1 MTIQKLLIAN
11 RGEIAVRIIRAARE
25 LGLATVQVYSKADND
40 SLAVQLA
47 DEGVDI
53 GPPQASKSYLNRDAI
68 LVAAKITGA
77 DAIHPGYGF
86 LAENAEFAAAVE
98 AAGLIF
104 VGPTA
109 RSIRLM
115 GDKVAA
121 REAAASAGV
130 PTVPGSRGRL
140 ESPEAAFALVK
151 TTGFPV
157 MIKAA
162 AGGGGRG
169 IRVARSAEEF
179 HHLMP
184 QAQAEALAAFGDG
197 GLYVEKLVEGARHIE
212 VQVLGDGHDVIHC
225 FERECSLQ
233 RRRQKVWEE
242 APSSLTSA
250 IREKLCSSAVALAKA
265 VHYRGAGT
273 LEYLYDDR
281 SHEFYFL
288 EMNTRIQVEHPVTEM
303 VTGID
308 LVREMI
314 RIASGEPLRIRQDQV
329 RIHGHAI
336 EVRIN
341 AEDPAKGFAPN
352 PGTVTALNV
361 PGGNGVR
368 FDSMLYP
375 GYTVP
380 PFYDSLLG
388 KLIVHDEDR
397 ASAIRR
403 LDRALSELNV
413 EGLAT
418 TKHLHQ
424 ALARDADVQAGR
436 FHTAWLEPWLA
447 SHTASLAAAVTVPTA
462 QSTPKPAR
470 ESAPPA
476 TGGHSP
482 MQTRFSFGGD
492 EHIFAEVD
500 ESMSLE
506 AFFKSLFITNAVRD
520 AKIKGVTEI
529 CPANASYQV
538 KFDPDLI
545 KPDDMLAELKRL
557 DSAAEK
563 SEPVIA
569 TRIIE
574 IPVLYN
580 DPWTNETLMRF
591 RERHQDPNS
600 TDLEYAA
607 RINHLDGVDAF
618 IKAHSSAPWFVSM
631 VGFVAGLPFLY
642 QMVERKRQIQ
652 APKYLRPR
660 TDTPKLTVGHG
671 GCFGCIYSVRGAGG
685 YQMFGITP
693 MPIYDPKQEVSYLRD
708 FMIFFKPG
716 DIIKFKPVD
725 RDGYDAAIEEVER
738 GRFEPP
744 IRPVTFSLNDFHT
757 DPASTNAKILGA
769 LHGA

>member
-1 MTIQKLLIAN
+1 MTIHKLLIAN

-25 LGLATVQVYSKADND
+25 LGIATVQVYSKADQD
-40 SLAVQLA
+40 SLAVRLA
-47 DEGVDI
+47 DKCVDI
-53 GPPQASKSYLNRDAI
+53 GPPQASKSYLNREAI
-68 LVAAKITGA
+68 LAAAKATGA

-109 RSIRLM
+109 HSIRLM

-121 REAAASAGV
+121 REAAA
-130 PTVPGSRGRL
+130 
-140 ESPEAAFALVK
+140 
-151 TTGFPV
+151 
-157 MIKAA
+157 A

-169 IRVARSAEEF
+169 IRIARSAEEF

-197 GLYVEKLVEGARHIE
+197 GLYVEKLIEGARHIE
-212 VQVLGDGHDVIHC
+212 VQVLGDGQNVIHC

-242 APSSLTSA
+242 APSPSLKPA

-273 LEYLYDDR
+273 IEYLYDDR

-314 RIASGEPLRIRQDQV
+314 RIAGGEPLRIRQEQV
-329 RIHGHAI
+329 RVSGHSI

-352 PGTVTALNV
+352 PGTVTALDV

-368 FDSMLYP
+368 FDSMLYA

-403 LDRALSELNV
+403 LDRALGELNV

-418 TKHLHQ
+418 TKPLHQ
-424 ALARDADVQAGR
+424 ALVRDPDVQAGR

-447 SHTASLAAAVTVPTA
+447 SHAEGLAAPAPAPNPVTTA
-462 QSTPKPAR
+462 TPAPIAPATPATR
-470 ESAPPA
+470 LSAPSA
-476 TGGHSP
+476 TGG
-482 MQTRFSFGGD
+482 
-492 EHIFAEVD
+492 
-500 ESMSLE
+500 L
-506 AFFKSLFITNAVRD
+506 
-520 AKIKGVTEI
+520 
-529 CPANASYQV
+529 
-538 KFDPDLI
+538 
-545 KPDDMLAELKRL
+545 
-557 DSAAEK
+557 
-563 SEPVIA
+563 
-569 TRIIE
+569 
-574 IPVLYN
+574 
-580 DPWTNETLMRF
+580 
-591 RERHQDPNS
+591 
-600 TDLEYAA
+600 
-607 RINHLDGVDAF
+607 
-618 IKAHSSAPWFVSM
+618 
-631 VGFVAGLPFLY
+631 
-642 QMVERKRQIQ
+642 
-652 APKYLRPR
+652 
-660 TDTPKLTVGHG
+660 
-671 GCFGCIYSVRGAGG
+671 
-685 YQMFGITP
+685 
-693 MPIYDPKQEVSYLRD
+693 
-708 FMIFFKPG
+708 
-716 DIIKFKPVD
+716 
-725 RDGYDAAIEEVER
+725 
-738 GRFEPP
+738 
-744 IRPVTFSLNDFHT
+744 
-757 DPASTNAKILGA
+757 
-769 LHGA
+769 